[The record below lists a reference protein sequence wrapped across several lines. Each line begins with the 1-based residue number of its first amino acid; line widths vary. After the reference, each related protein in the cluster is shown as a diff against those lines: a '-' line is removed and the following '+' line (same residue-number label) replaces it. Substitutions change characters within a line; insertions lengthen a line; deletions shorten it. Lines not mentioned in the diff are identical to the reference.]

1 MLPFIEK
8 IIIFKYIMKSERERK
23 RANKGF
29 WDLFIAITLFKKYL
43 SKE

>member
-1 MLPFIEK
+1 MR
-8 IIIFKYIMKSERERK
+8 ERERERERE
-23 RANKGF
+23 RANDGF